1 MALTRISDIRRQ
13 ELRHAAYQVLQK
25 EGMAGAT
32 IEKVA
37 RKAGASKGIVLHY
50 FKNKQ
55 QLFEH
60 AMRHSNALLRDEVI
74 RRMRLARSPDQR
86 LWAIIAGNFST
97 EFFTPAICHAW
108 LALCA
113 EVPREPQ
120 LARIQSV
127 VHARMRS
134 NLLSALSALVP
145 REERE
150 SVALGIT
157 TLIDGLWLRL
167 GLRPDGMN
175 APEALVQMADYLNHR
190 VPQFGWDDYLHRADG
205 ARMSSAPGS
214 SRYRR
219 KRG

>member
-13 ELRHAAYQVLQK
+13 ELRHAAYEVLQK

-37 RKAGASKGIVLHY
+37 QKAGASKGIVLHY

-86 LWAIIAGNFST
+86 LWAIIEGNFST

-120 LARIQSV
+120 LARIQTV

-134 NLLSALSALVP
+134 NLLSALSTLVP
-145 REERE
+145 PEERE

-175 APEALVQMADYLNHR
+175 TPGALAQMADYLSHR
-190 VPQFGWDDYLHRADG
+190 IPHIEWSDHLGQAGALRASL
-205 ARMSSAPGS
+205 SSKS
-214 SRYRR
+214 SSYS
-219 KRG
+219 G

>member
-1 MALTRISDIRRQ
+1 MGLTRISEIRRQ
-13 ELRHAAYQVLQK
+13 ELRQAAYEVLQT

-50 FKNKQ
+50 FKTKQ

-60 AMRHSNALLRDEVI
+60 AMRHSNTLLRNEVI
-74 RRMRLARSPDQR
+74 KRMRLARSPDQR
-86 LWAIIAGNFST
+86 LWAIIEGNFST

-108 LALCA
+108 LVLCA

-120 LARIQSV
+120 LARIQRV

-134 NLLSALSALVP
+134 NLMTALSALVLP
-145 REERE
+145 EERE

-167 GLRPDGMN
+167 GLRSGGVS
-175 APEALVQMADYLNHR
+175 APEALAQMADYLGHR
-190 VPQFGWDDYLHRADG
+190 VPHIVWSDHLRRAG
-205 ARMSSAPGS
+205 AARQQTG
-214 SRYRR
+214 
-219 KRG
+219 

>member
-1 MALTRISDIRRQ
+1 M
-13 ELRHAAYQVLQK
+13 LQT

-50 FKNKQ
+50 FETKQ

-60 AMRHSNALLRDEVI
+60 AMRHANSALRDEVI
-74 RRMRLARSPDQR
+74 RRMRLARSPDRR
-86 LWAIIAGNFST
+86 LWAIIEGNFST
-97 EFFTPAICHAW
+97 AFFTPAICHAW

-120 LARIQSV
+120 LARIQRV

-134 NLLSALSALVP
+134 NLMSALSALVP
-145 REERE
+145 PEERE
-150 SVALGIT
+150 SVVLEIT

-167 GLRPDGMN
+167 GLRSEGMN
-175 APEALVQMADYLNHR
+175 APAALTQMADYLSHR
-190 VPQFGWDDYLHRADG
+190 VPHIKWRDHLSRAD
-205 ARMSSAPGS
+205 ARQQAS
-214 SRYRR
+214 
-219 KRG
+219 